1 MAGSSTFQG
10 AERAA
15 VLLMSLGE
23 TEAAEVMRHLDPKE
37 VHRVGA
43 AMSELKNVTSEQV
56 NSVVGDF
63 VTEIKSQTSIGI
75 GSDEFVR
82 TTLVKAL
89 GQDKA
94 EGMLD
99 RVLHGA
105 NTKGL
110 ESLKWMD
117 SRAVADII
125 SLEHPQIISIV
136 LAYLDA
142 EQSAE
147 ILSLLPEKLRIDVV
161 LRLATL
167 DGIQPAAM
175 NELNE
180 VLEKYFSSTSSSVKS
195 SSVGGVKTAANI
207 LNLMDASLEGALIEE
222 VKSVDEN
229 LASEIEDLMFV
240 FEDLGAVD
248 DRGIQ
253 TLLREVSSD
262 SLIIALKGSSELV
275 KEKIFTNMSKRA
287 SEMLRDDLEVKGPV
301 RLSEVEAAQKEIL
314 AIARRLSEAGEIMLG
329 GSAAEEYV

>member
-1 MAGSSTFQG
+1 MAGSSTFPG

-23 TEAAEVMRHLDPKE
+23 AEAAEVMRHLEPKE
-37 VHRVGA
+37 VQRVGA

-63 VTEIKSQTSIGI
+63 VSEVKSQTSIGI

-82 TTLVKAL
+82 NTLVKAL

-94 EGMLD
+94 DGMLD

-147 ILSLLPEKLRIDVV
+147 ILSLLPDKLRIDVV

-180 VLEKYFSSTSSSVKS
+180 VLEKHFSSASSSVKS
-195 SSVGGVKTAANI
+195 SSVGGIKTAANI

-229 LASEIEDLMFV
+229 LAGEIEDLMFV
-240 FEDLGAVD
+240 FEDLSSVD
-248 DRGIQ
+248 DRGVQ

-262 SLIIALKGSSELV
+262 SLIIAMKGSSEQV

-287 SEMLRDDLEVKGPV
+287 AEMLRDDLEVKGPV
-301 RLSEVEAAQKEIL
+301 RLSEVEGAQKEIL
-314 AIARRLSEAGEIMLG
+314 AIARRLAEAGEIMLG

>member
-1 MAGSSTFQG
+1 MAGSSTFPG

-23 TEAAEVMRHLDPKE
+23 AEAAEVMRHLDPKE

-43 AMSELKNVTSEQV
+43 AMSTLKNVTSEQV

-63 VTEIKSQTSIGI
+63 VTEVKSQTSIGI

-82 TTLVKAL
+82 KTLIKAL

-94 EGMLD
+94 DGMLD

-147 ILSLLPEKLRIDVV
+147 ILSLLPDKLRIDVV

-180 VLEKYFSSTSSSVKS
+180 VLEKHFSSASSSVKS
-195 SSVGGVKTAANI
+195 SSVGGIKTAANI

-222 VKSVDEN
+222 VKGVDEN

-262 SLIIALKGSSELV
+262 SLIIAMKGSSEQV

-287 SEMLRDDLEVKGPV
+287 AEMLRDDLEVKGPV
-301 RLSEVEAAQKEIL
+301 RLSEVEGAQKEIL
-314 AIARRLSEAGEIMLG
+314 AIARRLSEAGEISLG
-329 GSAAEEYV
+329 GASAEEYV

>member
-1 MAGSSTFQG
+1 MAGSTTFPG

-23 TEAAEVMRHLDPKE
+23 TEAAEVMRHLEPKE
-37 VHRVGA
+37 VQRVGA
-43 AMSELKNVTSEQV
+43 AMSTLKNVTSDQV
-56 NSVVGDF
+56 NSIVGDF
-63 VTEIKSQTSIGI
+63 VTEVKSQTSIGI

-82 TTLVKAL
+82 STLVKAL

-94 EGMLD
+94 DGMLD

-136 LAYLDA
+136 LAYLEA

-147 ILSLLPEKLRIDVV
+147 ILSLLPDKLRIDVV

-180 VLEKYFSSTSSSVKS
+180 VLEKHFSSSSSSVKS

-207 LNLMDASLEGALIEE
+207 LNLMDASVEGALIEE
-222 VKSVDEN
+222 VKAIDES
-229 LASEIEDLMFV
+229 LAGEIEDLMFV
-240 FEDLGAVD
+240 FEDLGAID

-253 TLLREVSSD
+253 TLMREVSSD
-262 SLIIALKGSSELV
+262 SLIIALKGSSEQV

-287 SEMLRDDLEVKGPV
+287 AEMLRDDLEVKGPV
-301 RLSEVEAAQKEIL
+301 RLSEVEGAQKEIL
-314 AIARRLSEAGEIMLG
+314 AIARRLSEAGEIALG
-329 GSAAEEYV
+329 GSSAEEYV

>member
-1 MAGSSTFQG
+1 MADSSTFPG

-23 TEAAEVMRHLDPKE
+23 AEAAEVMRHLDPKE

-43 AMSELKNVTSEQV
+43 AMSTLKNITSEQV

-63 VTEIKSQTSIGI
+63 ITEVKSQTSIGI

-82 TTLVKAL
+82 KTLIKAL

-94 EGMLD
+94 DGMLD

-147 ILSLLPEKLRIDVV
+147 ILSLLPDKLRIDVV

-180 VLEKYFSSTSSSVKS
+180 VLEKHFSSASSSVKS

-222 VKSVDEN
+222 VKAVDEN

-262 SLIIALKGSSELV
+262 SLIIAMKGSSEQV

-287 SEMLRDDLEVKGPV
+287 AEMLRDDLEVKGPV
-301 RLSEVEAAQKEIL
+301 RLSEVEGAQKEIL
-314 AIARRLSEAGEIMLG
+314 AIARRLSEAGEISLG

>member
-1 MAGSSTFQG
+1 MAGSSTFAG

-23 TEAAEVMRHLDPKE
+23 AEAAEVMRHLDPKE

-43 AMSELKNVTSEQV
+43 AMSALKNVTSEQV

-63 VTEIKSQTSIGI
+63 VTEVKSQTSIGI

-82 TTLVKAL
+82 KTLIKAL

-94 EGMLD
+94 DGMLD

-147 ILSLLPEKLRIDVV
+147 ILSLLPDKLRIDVV

-180 VLEKYFSSTSSSVKS
+180 VLEKHFSSASSSVKS

-207 LNLMDASLEGALIEE
+207 LNLMDASLESALIEE
-222 VKSVDEN
+222 VKAVDES

-262 SLIIALKGSSELV
+262 SLIIAMKGSSEQV

-287 SEMLRDDLEVKGPV
+287 AEMLRDDLEVKGPV
-301 RLSEVEAAQKEIL
+301 RLSEVEGAQKEIL
-314 AIARRLSEAGEIMLG
+314 AIARRLSDAGEIALG